1 MPDLIAKQ
9 LSPARL
15 ESGHFMA
22 GLWTASRVGI
32 LLWWAI
38 MRFSLGDTRYYFQQM
53 VSQADRGPGG
63 TMVEYPTPVLWMFD
77 ALFALS
83 FGHRVVFVMAFV
95 LLMLAFDAVFALAL
109 WRSAGRLRGR
119 AVLFWSV
126 FLFLVGPTALLRF
139 DLITAVL
146 SGLALLGLIRHRSL
160 LGGALIGTGAAI
172 KLWPA
177 LLWPALL
184 VDDRVRQQRASI
196 GFWGAG
202 ALLALLSLWYAG
214 WDRLISPLTWQSD
227 RGLQIESVWASV
239 PMVMR
244 LFRPDDYRVAISRY
258 NAFEVSGPGTE
269 LMLTL
274 STIATVVGLLLTVV
288 GYLWW
293 LRKRNRSP
301 LQAAGF
307 MVLVVLVM
315 IVTNKTFSP
324 QYVMWL
330 GGPVAASIALV
341 AARPESATSNPDGRP
356 NDEQQV
362 ARSARWLLLI
372 TALTTLVYPIFYSP
386 IVHHS
391 FGVTPMTLVLA
402 TRNVMLLVL
411 SAAAIAWLWRSLSTS
426 GEQPEVDNDAG

>member
-1 MPDLIAKQ
+1 MPDLIAKH

-15 ESGHFMA
+15 GSGRFMA
-22 GLWTASRVGI
+22 GLWTASRLGI

-38 MRFSLGDTRYYFQQM
+38 MLFSLGDTRYYFEQM
-53 VSQADRGPGG
+53 SGQANRGPGG

-126 FLFLVGPTALLRF
+126 FLFLMGPTALLRF

-160 LGGALIGTGAAI
+160 LSGALIGTGAAI

-184 VDDRVRQQRASI
+184 VDDTGRQQRASI
-196 GFWGAG
+196 GFWGVG
-202 ALLALLSLWYAG
+202 ALLALLSWWYAG
-214 WDRLISPLTWQSD
+214 WDRLVSPLTWQSD

-239 PMVMR
+239 PMVLR

-269 LMLTL
+269 LMLTF
-274 STIATVVGLLLTVV
+274 STIATVLGLLLTVV

-293 LRKRNRSP
+293 LRKRSRSH

-324 QYVMWL
+324 QYMMWL
-330 GGPVAASIALV
+330 GGPVAASMALV
-341 AARPESATSNPDGRP
+341 AARPESATTPDGRGA
-356 NDEQQV
+356 DEQQL
-362 ARSARWLLLI
+362 ARSARWVLLI
-372 TALTTLVYPIFYSP
+372 TVLTTLVYPIFYSP

-391 FGVTPMTLVLA
+391 FGVTPITLVLV
-402 TRNVMLLVL
+402 TRNMMLLL
-411 SAAAIAWLWRSLSTS
+411 LTAAVVAWLWRSLSTS
-426 GEQPEVDNDAG
+426 GAQPKVGNDAG